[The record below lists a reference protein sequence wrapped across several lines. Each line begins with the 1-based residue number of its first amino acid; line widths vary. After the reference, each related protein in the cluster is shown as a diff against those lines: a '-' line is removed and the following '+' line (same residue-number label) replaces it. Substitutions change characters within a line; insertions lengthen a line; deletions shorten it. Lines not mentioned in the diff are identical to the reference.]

1 MLKKGGGAFE
11 AAQGMCA
18 RQGAVKEDWWGGAG
32 NVVSW
37 RGYRCGVRGPG
48 GGQDPDGDSP
58 LVDSPFE
65 PLLGTRCGHALWKSY
80 SHGASSCRWGEARG
94 GLDRSE
100 AGSEVGFGDSSGQ
113 GNVHWHVRMRA
124 RMRVYM
130 CACVWS
136 GGGGLSRCREQGPWD
151 WSEGTGSP
159 PLPLRHSQES
169 RRGSQEHSYE
179 GSGRSCLLK
188 IGARMEGSSPADP
201 SVRPSP

>member
-1 MLKKGGGAFE
+1 M
-11 AAQGMCA
+11 
-18 RQGAVKEDWWGGAG
+18 KEDWWGGAG

-65 PLLGTRCGHALWKSY
+65 PFLGTRCGHALWKSY

-136 GGGGLSRCREQGPWD
+136 GGGGSPGAGSKGL
-151 WSEGTGSP
+151 GTGVRELVPLPSLYGTPRRAEEVPKSTAMRAVEGAVCLKLEPGWRDP
-159 PLPLRHSQES
+159 PLQTPQ
-169 RRGSQEHSYE
+169 
-179 GSGRSCLLK
+179 
-188 IGARMEGSSPADP
+188 
-201 SVRPSP
+201 